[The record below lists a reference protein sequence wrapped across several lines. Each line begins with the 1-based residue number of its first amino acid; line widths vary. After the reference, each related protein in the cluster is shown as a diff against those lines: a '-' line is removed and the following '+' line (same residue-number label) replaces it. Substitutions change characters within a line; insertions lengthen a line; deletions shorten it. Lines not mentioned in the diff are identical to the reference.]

1 MPEKIYAP
9 ITIKEISTKYGVMLK
24 VSFRAD
30 KMQEF
35 MDANKNA
42 KGYVNLDVNKRKNVG
57 QYGETHS
64 AVLDTW
70 QPNQPAQQPRTTRA
84 ETPAAPQE
92 DDSNIPF

>member
-70 QPNQPAQQPRTTRA
+70 QPNQTAQQPRT

-92 DDSNIPF
+92 TDDNIPF

>member
-24 VSFRAD
+24 VSFH
-30 KMQEF
+30 K
-35 MDANKNA
+35 NKLIPFIEENANA
-42 KGYVNLDVNKRKNVG
+42 KGYVNLDVCQRKNVG

-70 QPNQPAQQPRTTRA
+70 QPNQPAQPTRT
-84 ETPAAPQE
+84 ETPASQQE
-92 DDSNIPF
+92 TDDNIPF

>member
-1 MPEKIYAP
+1 MPDKIYAP
-9 ITIKEISTKYGVMLK
+9 ITVKEVETRYGPMLK

-30 KMQEF
+30 KLQAF

-42 KGYVNLDVNKRKNVG
+42 KGYVNLDVSKRREVG

-70 QPNQPAQQPRTTRA
+70 QPNQSAQQPRTTRA
-84 ETPAAPQE
+84 ETPAE
-92 DDSNIPF
+92 SDDVPY

>member
-70 QPNQPAQQPRTTRA
+70 QPNQPAQPSQPKR
-84 ETPAAPQE
+84 EPLPSEQPG
-92 DDSNIPF
+92 DDNIPF